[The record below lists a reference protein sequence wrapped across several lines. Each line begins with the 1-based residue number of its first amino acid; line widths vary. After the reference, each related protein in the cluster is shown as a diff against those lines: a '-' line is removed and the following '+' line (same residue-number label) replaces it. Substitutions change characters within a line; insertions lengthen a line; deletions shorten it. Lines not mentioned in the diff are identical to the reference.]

1 MAIGGDQ
8 GGSIRI
14 PSSFCGAVGHK
25 PTHGLV
31 PYTGV
36 FPIELTLDHTGPIA
50 RTAGDAARLLEVLAG
65 ADGLDPRQPA
75 GLRREAY
82 TKQLTGDAR
91 GLRIGIVKEGF
102 GWPNSEPDVDAM
114 VREAAQRLTRAG
126 GSVTKAALP
135 TPG

>member
-14 PSSFCGAVGHK
+14 PSSFWGAVGHK
-25 PTHGLV
+25 PPYGLG

-75 GLRREAY
+75 GLRTDAY
-82 TKQLTGDAR
+82 TKQLTGDAP
-91 GLRIGIVKEGF
+91 GPRIGIVKEGV
-102 GWPNSEPDVDAM
+102 GWPPSSPD
-114 VREAAQRLTRAG
+114 AAT
-126 GSVTKAALP
+126 TCAA
-135 TPG
+135 